1 MSTTPTSP
9 RSMLEIAQDEFIMKD
24 RIAAALR
31 EEHRTIPELAEVL
44 GYPTTEVTV
53 WLFGMRR
60 YGEVEEVGRPD
71 VDGYFKYE
79 WKDKSEDG
87 DQAESEEK

>member
-1 MSTTPTSP
+1 MNTAPTAP
-9 RSMLEIAQDEFIMKD
+9 RSMLELAQDEMIMKD
-24 RIAAALR
+24 RIAAVLR
-31 EEHRTIPELAEVL
+31 EKHRTIPEIAEIL
-44 GYPTTEVTV
+44 GYPTNEITV

-79 WKDKSEDG
+79 WKDKK
-87 DQAESEEK
+87 AEEAAAEEN